1 MRISLG
7 WNQFDF
13 GNPCDLRTIAVD
25 KARAASID
33 PAGRSGRRE
42 SQGPADAIHSGVV
55 SERASLS
62 LSGLHEVHCV
72 SFPLINAAASERL
85 LVASIPAFVRV
96 GNYQK
101 A

>member
-1 MRISLG
+1 MQMSFGR
-7 WNQFDF
+7 NQFDF
-13 GNPCDLRTIAVD
+13 GNPCDLRTIGVD
-25 KARAASID
+25 KALAASID
-33 PAGRSGRRE
+33 PAGRSGPRE
-42 SQGPADAIHSGVV
+42 PQGPADAIHSGVV

-85 LVASIPAFVRV
+85 LFAAIPAFVRV
-96 GNYQK
+96 GNYQQ